1 MTSSVAAAGLTK
13 LPVMVWIHGG
23 SYTMCSNKGDFPGFS
38 NTASG
43 TFVRRGVVCVSLNYR
58 VAAHGFLHVPDAGIT
73 NLALRDLICGLEW
86 VQASIAAFG
95 GNRDCVTLVGQSA
108 GGIAIANLLG
118 CPKAKGL
125 FHRAIVQSAGTSIWE
140 GSMYADVV
148 FGDYKAAAR
157 PFLDANKRD
166 ADDWS
171 IEAWQSLTSEQLCAV
186 GQQLDHAKPL
196 AKKHGAL
203 YSPPVFNSLID
214 DDLFEGKHPIE
225 HIRAG
230 CSRDVD
236 LLVGATY
243 CEASLLWA
251 IIPKVPVVHQ
261 ALAGLF
267 GLLVPKMVLPLAIRG
282 VGCSITQNTDD
293 LMPHGA
299 LKRAAAQLRDGMG
312 VIARERLRESTGGAS
327 GPGIIS
333 SSWAGTGESD
343 GIMQALSYVF
353 GCGGLA
359 STALVQ
365 AHAEFKP
372 PHVYELKLTDAE
384 SPKAR
389 NAHMLDLPLLFTMD
403 DAAERAWLAGAFWG
417 RREGRGE
424 GMDALATGMQDCWA
438 QFCKSGTPGDFNGM
452 TW

>member
-1 MTSSVAAAGLTK
+1 MANKSAGIPGARMNTQSATPSSDAQTIKVQTPAGTVRGLVTGDGTAAWASFCGVPFAEVTRPLRPPSPRSAWEGELDCFAYGDACPQKESTGLGKLLGVNVPAGVDVGRVGDDCLNLNILTPMTSSVATAGLTK

-23 SYTMCSNKGDFPGFS
+23 SNTMCSNKGDFPGFS

-261 ALAGLF
+261 VLAGLF

-299 LKRAAAQLRDGMG
+299 LKRSSSMAWG
-312 VIARERLRESTGGAS
+312 RLRGS
-327 GPGIIS
+327 GCRRAPAAHLAPG
-333 SSWAGTGESD
+333 
-343 GIMQALSYVF
+343 
-353 GCGGLA
+353 
-359 STALVQ
+359 
-365 AHAEFKP
+365 
-372 PHVYELKLTDAE
+372 
-384 SPKAR
+384 
-389 NAHMLDLPLLFTMD
+389 
-403 DAAERAWLAGAFWG
+403 
-417 RREGRGE
+417 
-424 GMDALATGMQDCWA
+424 
-438 QFCKSGTPGDFNGM
+438 
-452 TW
+452 